1 MACNNYQNCVNRERQ
16 NMRYPID
23 SKSLYSGRFYDDHA
37 AKTRC
42 YARNPIN
49 ILEGFGGPMTWEKM
63 LKWLLVVLLVVLLAM
78 FAKDFLMPKEEIPI
92 DMPEASAIQMTP
104 MSALQQ

>member
-23 SKSLYSGRFYDDHA
+23 MKSLYASRYYDDHA

-42 YARNPIN
+42 YANNPIN
-49 ILEGFGGPMTWEKM
+49 ILEGFGGPMTLEKL
-63 LKWLLVVLLVVLLAM
+63 LKWILVALLVALLVM
-78 FAKDFLMPKEEIPI
+78 FAKDFFMPKEEIPI
-92 DMPEASAIQMTP
+92 LIAEESDIRMTP
-104 MSALQQ
+104 MTALQQ